1 MSPDLTPPLLVLDGV
16 TAAYGAQPVVE
27 DVSLAVTDRTFLGL
41 VGPSGAGKTTLL
53 QILAAGFT
61 PSAGRIDRRPGL
73 TIGYVPQLQSVDW
86 KFPVTVTECVL
97 MARTAGSWLPWPTR
111 EDRRRAAT
119 VLERLGIADLGGR
132 HIRELSGGQQ
142 QRVFLARALLQE
154 PQLLLLDEPTSGVD
168 LRTRHE
174 VLHFL
179 AEIHDE
185 GLAIVI
191 TTHDL
196 NGVAAH
202 LPEIAFL
209 NRRLVAHGAPGD
221 VLTPQNL
228 EATYGARMEVLLHAG
243 LPVVVSAPLT
253 LRRTG

>member
-16 TAAYGAQPVVE
+16 SAAYGSQPVVQ
-27 DVSLAVTDRTFLGL
+27 DVSLAVTDHTFLGL

-61 PSAGRIDRRPGL
+61 PSAGRVDRRPGL

-119 VLERLGIADLGGR
+119 VLERLGIAELGDR

-209 NRRLVAHGAPGD
+209 NRRLVAHGAPED
-221 VLTPQNL
+221 VLTPRNL
-228 EATYGARMEVLLHAG
+228 EATYGARMEVLIHAG

>member
-16 TAAYGAQPVVE
+16 SAAYGSQPVVQ
-27 DVSLAVTDRTFLGL
+27 DVSLAVTDHTFLGL

-61 PSAGRIDRRPGL
+61 PSAGRVDRRPGL

-119 VLERLGIADLGGR
+119 VLERLGIAELGDR

-209 NRRLVAHGAPGD
+209 NRRLVAHGTPED
-221 VLTPQNL
+221 VLTPRNL
-228 EATYGARMEVLLHAG
+228 EATYGARMEVLIHAG